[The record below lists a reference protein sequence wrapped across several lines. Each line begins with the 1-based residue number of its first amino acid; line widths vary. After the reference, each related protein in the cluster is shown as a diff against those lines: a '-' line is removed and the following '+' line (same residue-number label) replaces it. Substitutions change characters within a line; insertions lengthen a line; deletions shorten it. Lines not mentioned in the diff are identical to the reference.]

1 MGKIQLIEI
10 NSELGA
16 GTRGAS
22 LGIQAIKL
30 ASFNASSDYFKK
42 YSSIKSPNR
51 NERLFQENK
60 HPHAIRIDGIYPVL
74 SDLTNLIDQ
83 TLKASDFPIV
93 LAGDHST
100 AAGTI
105 AGLKKANPD
114 KKLGVIW
121 IDAHADLHSPYTTPS
136 GNVHGMPLA
145 MALAEDNQQMKQ
157 NDIEGST
164 LEYWNKIKNLAGFSP
179 WIHYDDIV
187 FIGLRQVE
195 KEEKHLIDSHNI
207 KTISVTEA
215 RLSGM
220 KNAAEEALDHLYKC
234 DLIYVSFDVDSMDS
248 EYVSRGTGT
257 PVPVGFSEDESQE
270 LLSSL
275 LSSPKLCCF
284 EITEVNP
291 ILDDKGNVMAET
303 AFRLLESSTQK
314 LESRLIED

>member
-1 MGKIQLIEI
+1 
-10 NSELGA
+10 
-16 GTRGAS
+16 
-22 LGIQAIKL
+22 
-30 ASFNASSDYFKK
+30 
-42 YSSIKSPNR
+42 
-51 NERLFQENK
+51 
-60 HPHAIRIDGIYPVL
+60 
-74 SDLTNLIDQ
+74 
-83 TLKASDFPIV
+83 
-93 LAGDHST
+93 
-100 AAGTI
+100 
-105 AGLKKANPD
+105 
-114 KKLGVIW
+114 
-121 IDAHADLHSPYTTPS
+121 
-136 GNVHGMPLA
+136 
-145 MALAEDNQQMKQ
+145 MKQ

-187 FIGLRQVE
+187 FMGLRQVE
-195 KEEKHLIDSHNI
+195 KEEEHLIDSYNI

-257 PVPVGFSEDESQE
+257 PVPVGFSEDESHE

-275 LSSPKLCCF
+275 LASPKLCCF

-303 AFRLLESSTQK
+303 AFRLLESSTHT
-314 LESRLIED
+314 LETRLSED